1 MKSAQNKSI
10 KEMKLYG
17 GKALKVFWDTYHY
30 VVVAGVCWQ
39 DGNSCEETQRGL
51 KAGLVVAAQKHQV
64 QSSSIAPWERRE
76 FASMQRKVPFA

>member
-1 MKSAQNKSI
+1 MHDHRRYSS
-10 KEMKLYG
+10 ERTRG
-17 GKALKVFWDTYHY
+17 
-30 VVVAGVCWQ
+30 GVCWQ